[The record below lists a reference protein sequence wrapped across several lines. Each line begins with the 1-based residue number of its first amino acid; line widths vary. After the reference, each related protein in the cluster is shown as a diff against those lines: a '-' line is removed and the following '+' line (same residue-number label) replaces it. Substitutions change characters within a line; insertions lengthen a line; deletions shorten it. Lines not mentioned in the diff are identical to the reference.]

1 MTNFPLGDR
10 PKRSSQTHRFRRL
23 AAAASTFVTFL
34 GVVAASTAWAEP
46 DDDATVD
53 EHPGL
58 ILTEENNCF
67 ETADRRPVLLT
78 HAQSYVPD
86 RYMVTP
92 VPGPPGGPSQVAN
105 VGFIDYVCGSLS
117 VNGHKPRPTIVS
129 MGTVLVRR
137 DGISTDYVLWVATD
151 NPLHFAR
158 MQQLGVDAHFIPN
171 SSYSE
176 TINANGQRQ
185 ISVHYVEDRPGG
197 LNNTRTITVLV
208 APSGPPAQGTG
219 VFYHLGRK
227 GEVSFTFD
235 NLVQTGRANVCFQLE
250 PESLPTVYGITS
262 FCFPNPRNFFVGSW
276 TGRIELLSS
285 PTSG

>member
-1 MTNFPLGDR
+1 MTNIPLGER
-10 PKRSSQTHRFRRL
+10 PNRSSQTHRFRRL
-23 AAAASTFVTFL
+23 AAAASSFVTL
-34 GVVAASTAWAEP
+34 VGIAAASTASAEP
-46 DDDATVD
+46 GDDATVD
-53 EHPGL
+53 EQPGL

-67 ETADRRPVLLT
+67 ETADRRPVLLS

-86 RYMVTP
+86 RYTVTP
-92 VPGPPGGPSQVAN
+92 VPGPPGGPPQVAN
-105 VGFIDYVCGSLS
+105 VGFVDYVCESLS
-117 VNGHKPRPTIVS
+117 VNGHEPRPTIVS
-129 MGTVLVRR
+129 MGSVLVRR

-158 MQQLGVDAHFIPN
+158 LRQLGVDTRFIPK

-176 TINANGQRQ
+176 TINENGQRQ
-185 ISVHYVEDRPGG
+185 ISVQYVEDRPGG

-208 APSGPPAQGTG
+208 EPSGQPAEGTG

-227 GEVSFTFD
+227 GEVSFTFR
-235 NLVQTGRANVCFQLE
+235 NLVQTGRANVCFELG

-262 FCFPNPRNFFVGSW
+262 FCFPNPRSFFVGSW